1 MSGASR
7 GAPERAG
14 CCLRGAARGLAVL
27 ALALACGQAW
37 AAGRPLPQLLLQ
49 AHCDECHQVD
59 TVRIGPPLV
68 AVAARH
74 RAEGEAAVDVLARKI
89 MLGGAG
95 NWGIVPMVPNERI
108 TLEQAREMARWILS
122 LT

>member
-1 MSGASR
+1 MSAAPASR
-7 GAPERAG
+7 GPWAGARALG
-14 CCLRGAARGLAVL
+14 VL
-27 ALALACGQAW
+27 ALALAIGQAR
-37 AAGRPLPQLLLQ
+37 AAAPRPLPPLLLQ

-59 TVRIGPPLV
+59 TVRIGPPFV

-74 RAEGEAAVDVLARKI
+74 RAEGEPAVNVLARKI

-108 TLEQAREMARWILS
+108 TLEQARAMARWILS
-122 LT
+122 LS